1 MAQILDQW
9 GNPVRSQALVQDA
22 MGPTVTGIRAT
33 FDEFIASGLTPAK
46 MSRIL
51 RDAATGDM
59 QDFLTLAEEM
69 EERETQYGS
78 VLGTRKRA
86 IQSIEP
92 VVKAAADDREA
103 VKIADAVH
111 ERIIENLD
119 LDDFIGDALDGLGKG
134 YSVNETQWE
143 MDAREWQPARLEWH
157 DPRLF
162 QFDRETRK
170 QLRKRVLGGFDGAP
184 LEPFKFIV
192 HQPRLKS
199 GIPAR
204 NGLARLAMWVFLLK
218 SYSLKDWAAFLEV
231 HGMPLRL
238 GKYGAGASTDDKRVL
253 LRAVRDLGADAAA
266 IIPKEMEIEFVETKG
281 FSEKPFE
288 GFAVYLDKALSKAI
302 IGQTMSAD
310 EGASGGLAQ
319 ARVQENVRADIWK
332 ADARQLAATINRDLI
347 RPFVDLNFGPQARYP
362 KFVFPIA
369 EPEDVKSMA
378 DALQKLVPLGLK
390 VQSSE
395 VRDKMGFAEPDEGA
409 EVLGAPAAQP
419 ESQPRGRERQ
429 TPPAKAV
436 NSAGQDDED
445 DPAPHSL
452 RFKGCPC
459 CGALPRALNAA
470 ALDPE
475 DEQDQLVAAA
485 MEEWEPDMAP
495 IVDLVKQAAAGA
507 DNYEAFEAAL
517 DRLSGTLPT
526 GDLAARIAIQ
536 TMKARGLGEAGDGTP
551 S

>member
-22 MGPTVTGIRAT
+22 MGPTVTGIRDT

-51 RDAATGDM
+51 RDAAMGDM
-59 QDFLTLAEEM
+59 QEFLTLAEEM

-78 VLGTRKRA
+78 VLSTRKRA
-86 IQSIEP
+86 IQSIELQ
-92 VVKAAADDREA
+92 VEAASDDPED
-103 VKIADAVH
+103 VKIADAVR
-111 ERIIENLD
+111 ERIAEHPDIYD
-119 LDDFIGDALDGLGKG
+119 VIGDMLDALAKG
-134 YSVNETQWE
+134 YSVTEIVWRI
-143 MDAREWQPARLEWH
+143 DGREWVPERFEWH

-170 QLRKRVLGGFDGAP
+170 ELRKRVQADFNGAP
-184 LEPFKFIV
+184 LEPFKFIR
-192 HQPRLKS
+192 HIPRLKS

-204 NGLARLAMWVFLLK
+204 NGLARLALWAFLLK

-238 GKYGAGASTDDKRVL
+238 GKYGPGASTDDKRVL

-288 GFAVYLDKALSKAI
+288 GFAVYIDKALSKAI
-302 IGQTMSAD
+302 IGQTMTAD

-319 ARVQENVRADIWK
+319 ARVHETVRSDIKK
-332 ADARQLAATINRDLI
+332 ADARQLEGTLSRDLV
-347 RPFVDLNFGPQARYP
+347 RPFVDLNWGPRKAYP
-362 KFVFPIA
+362 KLTFSVT
-369 EPEDVKSMA
+369 EQEDIRTLSE
-378 DALQKLVPLGLK
+378 ALHKLVPLGLK
-390 VQSSE
+390 IQMSE
-395 VRDKMGFAEPDEGA
+395 VRDRLGFTDPEEGA
-409 EVLGAPAAQP
+409 EVLGAPAAP
-419 ESQPRGRERQ
+419 PGNQPRGRERQ

-436 NSAGQDDED
+436 NSSGADDED
-445 DPAPHSL
+445 EPARHSL
-452 RFKGCPC
+452 RLKGCPC

-485 MEEWEPDMAP
+485 LEEWEPDMAP
-495 IVDLVKQAAAGA
+495 IVDLVKQAAAEA
-507 DNYEAFEAAL
+507 DSYEAFEAAL

-536 TMKARGLGEAGDGTP
+536 TMKARGIGEAGDGTP